1 MRVVLIAA
9 DWNNTGPVEG
19 QAITLAEGLARYEVK
34 SLIISSQLRE
44 RKLNPELPVLQ
55 RRFPVYEKLGSYE
68 IYRLPVRLVMTRK
81 RLLFFYLRVFWIL
94 FKRQW
99 AVDVIQGIQLHS
111 NGGLAA
117 KLARIFG
124 KKCVIKVVSSGFYGD
139 LALFSGMPMS
149 SRLNQWVRTA
159 NAFVTLND
167 DVMRDLVRSG
177 LPKARMRK
185 IIDGVDTGHFRP
197 LGSPEGRHKA
207 RRSLGL
213 GDKRLVLFIGRLN
226 EENNLDVLMLA
237 WQKVSANVPDAR
249 LVIMGDGVLRQP
261 LESYGHQLG
270 IDRSL
275 KFMGLPPDTAP
286 YYQSADVFV
295 YPARSIAVATS
306 VIEAMS
312 CGVPVVTS
320 RIAGTSDIMV
330 ENETGILC
338 EPGDVRGLATA
349 LVYLLQNEQD
359 SENMGRT
366 ARLRVEKNF
375 SIEAYARRY
384 LGLYQ
389 KLIA

>member
-1 MRVVLIAA
+1 MRVILIAA
-9 DWNNTGPVEG
+9 DWNNTGPVER
-19 QAITLAEGLARYEVK
+19 QAITLAEGLARFEVK

-44 RKLNPELPVLQ
+44 RKLNPELPVVI
-55 RRFPVYEKLGSYE
+55 RNFPVHEKTAAYE
-68 IYRLPVRLVMTRK
+68 IYRLPVRLMMTRK

-94 FKRQW
+94 FKRLW
-99 AVDVIQGIQLHS
+99 GFDVIQGIQLHT

-124 KKCVIKVVSSGFYGD
+124 KKCVIKVVSGGFSGD

-167 DVMRDLVRSG
+167 DVTRDLVRAG
-177 LPKARMRK
+177 LPKIRMRK

-197 LGSPEGRHKA
+197 LGSHEAKRKS

-213 GDKRLVLFIGRLN
+213 GDKRLVIFIGRLI
-226 EENNLDVLMLA
+226 EENNLDALMLA
-237 WQKVSANVPDAR
+237 WQKVAAHISDAR
-249 LVIMGDGVLRQP
+249 LIIMGDGVLRQP
-261 LESYGHQLG
+261 LESYVHQLG
-270 IDRSL
+270 VDRAL
-275 KFMGLPPDTAP
+275 KFMGMPDDTAP
-286 YYQSADVFV
+286 YFQSADVFV

-306 VIEAMS
+306 VLEAMS
-312 CGVPVVTS
+312 CGIPVVTS
-320 RIAGTSDIMV
+320 RIAGTADIMV

-349 LVYLLQNEQD
+349 LVYLLENEHD
-359 SENMGRT
+359 AESMGRA
-366 ARLRVEKNF
+366 ARLRIEKNF